1 MSEDRL
7 EQEAK
12 DDDNDVEAHK
22 KKNLNLEAT
31 ELGSDESDDVEA
43 HRKKSLNLE
52 ATELGSDESD
62 DVEAHRKRAWPGLPR
77 SRATFRARPEVA
89 AQSPATRPPHP
100 SGVQGIRPH
109 GRRRRDHPRP

>member
-22 KKNLNLEAT
+22 
-31 ELGSDESDDVEA
+31 
-43 HRKKSLNLE
+43 KKSLNLE

-62 DVEAHRKRAWPGLPR
+62 DVEAHRKKAH
-77 SRATFRARPEVA
+77 ANEE
-89 AQSPATRPPHP
+89 PASEDDSDDVEAHRKKA
-100 SGVQGIRPH
+100 
-109 GRRRRDHPRP
+109 